1 MQTRKSIRMKFRIM
15 WADWMWDGE
24 GKEEV
29 WDNSQAY
36 VIDGQGHDGVIYR
49 IRS

>member
-1 MQTRKSIRMKFRIM
+1 LLNNELRKGDMQTRKSIRMKFRIM

-29 WDNSQAY
+29 
-36 VIDGQGHDGVIYR
+36 
-49 IRS
+49 